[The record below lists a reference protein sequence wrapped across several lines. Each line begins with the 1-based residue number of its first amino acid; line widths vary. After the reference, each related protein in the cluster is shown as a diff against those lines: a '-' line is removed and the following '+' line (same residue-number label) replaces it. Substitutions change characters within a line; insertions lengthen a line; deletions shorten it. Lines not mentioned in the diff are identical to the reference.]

1 MILYADPTDLLFA
14 ISYDSTFLGDLKI
27 FLAQEGRQLQQITP
41 EEFLKISEP
50 AGHYIN
56 LVTIDTTLR
65 KKITEHLDKINA
77 QRFSFVHSSTT
88 FFELQSIGPGVSVGP
103 NSTVDRNTIL
113 TKDIIIN
120 PQSLIGHSTVVKTG
134 SYISPGVIVSGSV
147 EIGEFC
153 YIGISTTIVD
163 KIKITD
169 FVKTGAATVVRKN
182 ITEPG
187 VYTTINETIKLPAK

>member
-14 ISYDSTFLGDLKI
+14 ISYDSTFLGDLRI
-27 FLAQEGRQLQQITP
+27 FLGQEGRQLQQITP
-41 EEFLKISEP
+41 EEFLKLSEP

-56 LVTIDTTLR
+56 LVTIDTALR

-163 KIKITD
+163 KIKITN

-187 VYTTINETIKLPAK
+187 VYTTINETIKLPTK